1 MNKCEMPM
9 VKALDDNDWI
19 DGGSDS
25 VDQIR

>member
-9 VKALDDNDWI
+9 VKDINDNDWI
-19 DGGSDS
+19 DSGSNP

>member
-9 VKALDDNDWI
+9 VKDLNDSDRI
-19 DGGSDS
+19 DSGSDP